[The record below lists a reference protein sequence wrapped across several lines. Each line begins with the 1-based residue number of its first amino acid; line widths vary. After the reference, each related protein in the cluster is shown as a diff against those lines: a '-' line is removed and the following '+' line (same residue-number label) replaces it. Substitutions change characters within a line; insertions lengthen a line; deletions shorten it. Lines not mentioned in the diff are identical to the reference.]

1 LDSTANTWSG
11 LSGAGHA
18 QEALP
23 EIERGAEWLERSY
36 IGAAVHIDA
45 TFFNTGTGDL
55 NDDVGGHIAQG
66 FGTDFRRIE

>member
-1 LDSTANTWSG
+1 LVRFIWRRAR
-11 LSGAGHA
+11 AGGTGRNRA
-18 QEALP
+18 
-23 EIERGAEWLERSY
+23 GGEWLERSY